1 MSERKTIQ
9 FNPALLVSTSNNKT
23 RKKREPSEK
32 RIRIREEN
40 QERKKTLKRNLL
52 NMIRSYQ
59 EDKLKNVAQDD
70 FIQVN
75 EKKSAGYSNTFNS
88 DFEESLKYL
97 DSLTKEPKVSQNETP
112 KYNYTLKT
120 YNDFSSTN
128 GNNFATNENVN
139 ISFPES
145 AISPEPVSLN
155 SSYFTPQSTSHVT
168 INASDP
174 PYGILKGGTKPT
186 WRAFNHTQKNH
197 NINEPNTTIS
207 SEIKPDYEKYREES
221 NELSTNKR
229 DISIVRQLLE
239 KKENERKSKYATL
252 INKKHKKIAR
262 RTFKIGKSK
271 KNNTISVLVSNRTIR
286 NNIATKKHQLSQMPI
301 NDVKR
306 YLIRK
311 GFIKVG
317 TSAPSDVL
325 RKMYESAL
333 LMCGEIENHN
343 PDNLLYNYLNA

>member
-1 MSERKTIQ
+1 MTERKTIQ
-9 FNPALLVSTSNNKT
+9 FNPALLMPTINNKT

-32 RIRIREEN
+32 RIRVREEN

-59 EDKLKNVAQDD
+59 EDKLKKETHNDINITNAKQ
-70 FIQVN
+70 
-75 EKKSAGYSNTFNS
+75 SAGYSDSFNN

-97 DSLTKEPKVSQNETP
+97 NSLTKESKPSVNQKPNH
-112 KYNYTLKT
+112 NYTLKN
-120 YNDFSSTN
+120 YNDFSTGT
-128 GNNFATNENVN
+128 GNFSTNENVN
-139 ISFPES
+139 ISLPDTFVS
-145 AISPEPVSLN
+145 AEPMKLN
-155 SSYFTPQSTSHVT
+155 SNFFTPQPGPTMN
-168 INASDP
+168 INVSDP
-174 PYGILKGGTKPT
+174 PYGILKGGMKPT
-186 WRAFNHTQKNH
+186 WRNFNNQTQKVYSDN
-197 NINEPNTTIS
+197 NFVPPTDIQPE
-207 SEIKPDYEKYREES
+207 YERQKKEN
-221 NELSTNKR
+221 NELSMNKR
-229 DISIVRQLLE
+229 DISIVKQLLE
-239 KKENERKSKYATL
+239 KKENERKAKYVNL
-252 INKKHKKIAR
+252 VNKKHKKIAR

-286 NNIATKKHQLSQMPI
+286 NNIANKKHQLGQMPI

-306 YLIRK
+306 FLIRK

-317 TSAPSDVL
+317 TVAPNDVL